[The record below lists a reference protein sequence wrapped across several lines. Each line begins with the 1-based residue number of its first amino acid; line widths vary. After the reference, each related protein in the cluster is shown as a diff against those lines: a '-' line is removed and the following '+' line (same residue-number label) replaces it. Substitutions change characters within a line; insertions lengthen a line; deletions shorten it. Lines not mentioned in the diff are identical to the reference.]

1 MVYSIGRAALLWV
14 RFMELGDR
22 RRKILSAVVDDYVR
36 TAAPIGSETLVQR
49 YDFGVKPATI
59 RNELAA
65 MSEMGYL
72 RQPHTSAGRVP
83 SDMGYRYYVDE
94 LMPSPALDPTET
106 RSARKGVDPGESEIG
121 DIVLQ
126 TCRVLSGMTRYTSLA
141 TPPRMDAVS
150 VKHVALSAIGEGRIL
165 VITILNTGHIDHRI
179 FECADQ
185 VKSSDL
191 LAVAN
196 LVSERLRDA
205 EMKDLAHRLRKPI
218 PGHLRGIEHLYK
230 KAVSLVKQA
239 LLNASD
245 HDVYV
250 QGTAH
255 ILRQP
260 EFALHDRMSAILEA
274 LEHRASLY
282 QILSSSLLGR
292 DVAVIIG
299 SENGFAEMRE
309 CSFVASSY
317 SVGGRTCGSIGVV
330 GPTRMDYRRAVAAV
344 EFMASNL
351 SSLLTSL
358 SI

>member
-1 MVYSIGRAALLWV
+1 
-14 RFMELGDR
+14 MELGDR
-22 RRKILSAVVDDYVR
+22 RRRILEAVVNDYVR
-36 TAAPIGSETLVQR
+36 TAAPVGSETLVHR

-94 LMPSPALDPTET
+94 LMPTPDLDPSET
-106 RSARKGVDPGESEIG
+106 RRAKRSMDPRESEVG

-126 TCRVLSGMTRYTSLA
+126 TCRVLSGMTKYTSLA

-150 VKHVALSAIGEGRIL
+150 VKHVALSAVGEGRIL
-165 VITILNTGHIDHRI
+165 VITILNTGHIDHRVFDYAGRI
-179 FECADQ
+179 EA
-185 VKSSDL
+185 SDL
-191 LAVAN
+191 VAVGN
-196 LVSERLRDA
+196 LISERLRDA
-205 EMKDLAHRLRKPI
+205 EAKDLPARAAKEIPTDLRRLAQ
-218 PGHLRGIEHLYK
+218 LYK
-230 KAVSLVKQA
+230 KAASLVKQA
-239 LLNASD
+239 LLSASSD
-245 HDVYV
+245 EVYV

-274 LEHRASLY
+274 LEHRAALY

-292 DVAVIIG
+292 NVTVIIG
-299 SENGFAEMRE
+299 SENGFSEMRE

-330 GPTRMDYRRAVAAV
+330 GPTRMDYGRAVAAV
-344 EFMASNL
+344 ELMAANL